1 MWMDNYMKKIFS
13 VGILGILTIINVIF
27 LVISFM
33 VKVPDKSNIGDTA
46 TWFGC
51 LIAIV
56 TVSITYW
63 QLVLSKK
70 HDEPEIIVS
79 NEITKSIV
87 DFNKG
92 NNEDLKKISDL
103 KFKVVNIGKG
113 AAKKVVAKI
122 DNKDYW
128 AKRLK
133 KIGYD
138 DYNFD
143 DKTIYIGLKDARNHI
158 KTIESYFAE
167 IDTYIGSDKSTYL
180 YVPSFYISMLR
191 NYVYDNFKDLDVTKE
206 NSDNL
211 FKKIESFPQ
220 LHLNL
225 SYEGI
230 DEEQKY
236 LNLTIRPF
244 ADVMEDEKNSKLIY
258 LEFEIIAPDKDEK
271 VNNRVDKDKNVIKNK
286 TSFKQER
293 ISKWGYFKKTIAFIL
308 SAVTM
313 FYVTVCLWL
322 ILINNVNWLINIPF
336 YLNIY
341 EMIMFSISLWFSYTI
356 SDTLYY
362 FDPQLLEKNKV
373 ICVTLFSVLIIWIA
387 PVCLSL
393 MKIDRSEFA
402 FYSIMIS
409 YFLVIIVNII
419 AIWLNFLP
427 PLIIALEE
435 QENVYTDSTGQLC
448 VKKDS
453 KSNSFQFKVKQ
464 IKKGNYDYK
473 FYGLIPWKDRR
484 KIQFRYN
491 INELFKTMED
501 QKGIDDAFV
510 SLTQSNS
517 NKYTINIDD
526 FINKFK
532 SFLGVNNL
540 FCIVIGYKNEDEK
553 KERYLLESVLLIDK
567 TIDKNEDTDENQD
580 IIEKQTENNWV
591 LREILIPFIYSAGL
605 SFLVTALYV
614 IFHKYI
620 EFRLLQLVNFQIC
633 LDLKDEGQLRRAY
646 ICIVLGFICIYVSL
660 LIKYVIQLSDLKDD
674 FSREQ
679 EYHRYI
685 LKILEGALLILP
697 VLLLKDQGLSVDSS
711 GYIELN
717 ISLIVSLWIL
727 ISWFFFNLVKGIALL
742 KNWIIKDKDSD
753 EKYPRTYLLLAII
766 TFLFGWL
773 WGKK

>member
-1 MWMDNYMKKIFS
+1 
-13 VGILGILTIINVIF
+13 
-27 LVISFM
+27 
-33 VKVPDKSNIGDTA
+33 
-46 TWFGC
+46 
-51 LIAIV
+51 
-56 TVSITYW
+56 
-63 QLVLSKK
+63 
-70 HDEPEIIVS
+70 
-79 NEITKSIV
+79 
-87 DFNKG
+87 
-92 NNEDLKKISDL
+92 
-103 KFKVVNIGKG
+103 
-113 AAKKVVAKI
+113 
-122 DNKDYW
+122 
-128 AKRLK
+128 
-133 KIGYD
+133 
-138 DYNFD
+138 
-143 DKTIYIGLKDARNHI
+143 
-158 KTIESYFAE
+158 
-167 IDTYIGSDKSTYL
+167 
-180 YVPSFYISMLR
+180 
-191 NYVYDNFKDLDVTKE
+191 
-206 NSDNL
+206 
-211 FKKIESFPQ
+211 
-220 LHLNL
+220 
-225 SYEGI
+225 
-230 DEEQKY
+230 
-236 LNLTIRPF
+236 
-244 ADVMEDEKNSKLIY
+244 
-258 LEFEIIAPDKDEK
+258 
-271 VNNRVDKDKNVIKNK
+271 
-286 TSFKQER
+286 
-293 ISKWGYFKKTIAFIL
+293 
-308 SAVTM
+308 
-313 FYVTVCLWL
+313 
-322 ILINNVNWLINIPF
+322 
-336 YLNIY
+336 
-341 EMIMFSISLWFSYTI
+341 MIMFSISLWFSYTI

-387 PVCLSL
+387 PVWLSL

-567 TIDKNEDTDENQD
+567 TVDKNEGTDENQD
-580 IIEKQTENNWV
+580 IIEQQTENNWV

-614 IFHKYI
+614 VFHKYI

-633 LDLKDEGQLRRAY
+633 LDLKDEDQLRRAY
-646 ICIVLGFICIYVSL
+646 ICLVLGFICIYVSL
-660 LIKYVIQLSDLKDD
+660 LIKYVIQLLNLKDS

-697 VLLLKDQGLSVDSS
+697 VLLLKEQGLSVDSS
-711 GYIELN
+711 GYLKLN

-742 KNWIIKDKDSD
+742 RNWILKDKDSD

>member
-1 MWMDNYMKKIFS
+1 MKKIFS
-13 VGILGILTIINVIF
+13 IGILGILTIINVIF
-27 LVISFM
+27 LFISFK

-70 HDEPEIIVS
+70 HDAPEIIVADK
-79 NEITKSIV
+79 ITRSIV
-87 DFNKG
+87 DFNK
-92 NNEDLKKISDL
+92 NNSEDFKAISDL

-191 NYVYDNFKDLDVTKE
+191 NYVYDNFKDLGVTKE

-258 LEFEIIAPDKDEK
+258 LEFAIVDSSKDEK
-271 VNNRVDKDKNVIKNK
+271 VNNRMDKTIIKNK

-293 ISKWGYFKKTIAFIL
+293 LNKWGYFRKTIAFVLI
-308 SAVTM
+308 AVIM
-313 FYVTVCLWL
+313 FYVTLCLWL
-322 ILINNVNWLINIPF
+322 VLVNNVNWLTHIPA

-341 EMIMFSISLWFSYTI
+341 EMIMISVSLWFSYTM

-362 FDPQLLEKNKV
+362 FNLQLLEKNKV
-373 ICVTLFSVLIIWIA
+373 ICVTLFSVLSVLIT
-387 PVCLSL
+387 PVLLSL
-393 MKIDRSEFA
+393 MKINRSELA

-409 YFLVIIVNII
+409 YFLVIIVNMIS
-419 AIWLNFLP
+419 IWLNFLP
-427 PLIIALEE
+427 PLIIDLKK
-435 QENVYTDSTGQLC
+435 QKNVYTNSTGQLC
-448 VKKDS
+448 VEKDS
-453 KSNSFQFKVKQ
+453 KFNSFQFKVKQ
-464 IKKGNYDYK
+464 IKKGNYDYR

-484 KIQFRYN
+484 KIHFRHN
-491 INELFKTMED
+491 VNELFKTMED

-510 SLTQSNS
+510 PLTQN
-517 NKYTINIDD
+517 NKYTINIDN

-540 FCIVIGYKNEDEK
+540 FCIVIGYKNKDDEK
-553 KERYLLESVLLIDK
+553 AKERYLLESVLLIDK
-567 TIDKNEDTDENQD
+567 TVDKNEDTDENQD
-580 IIEKQTENNWV
+580 IIEQQTENNWV

-614 IFHKYI
+614 VFHKYI
-620 EFRLLQLVNFQIC
+620 EFRLLQLVNVQIC
-633 LDLKDEGQLRRAY
+633 LDLKDEDQLRRAY
-646 ICIVLGFICIYVSL
+646 ICLVLGFICIYVSL
-660 LIKYVIQLSDLKDD
+660 LIKYVIQLLNLKDS

-697 VLLLKDQGLSVDSS
+697 VLLLKEQGLSVDSS
-711 GYIELN
+711 GYLKLN

-742 KNWIIKDKDSD
+742 RNWILKDKDSD
-753 EKYPRTYLLLAII
+753 EKYPRTYLLLAIV
-766 TFLFGWL
+766 TFLL
-773 WGKK
+773 RP